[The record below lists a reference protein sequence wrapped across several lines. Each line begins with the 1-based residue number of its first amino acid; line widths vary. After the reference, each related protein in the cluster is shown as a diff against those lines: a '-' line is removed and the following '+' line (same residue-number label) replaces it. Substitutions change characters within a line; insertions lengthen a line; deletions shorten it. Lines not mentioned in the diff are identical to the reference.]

1 MVIVR
6 WADDFVVGFEH
17 RGDARQFLSD
27 LRERFA
33 KFALELHPDKTRLIQ
48 FGRYAAGNRKE
59 RGLGKPE
66 TFAFLGFTH
75 ICGKGRSGQ
84 FWLKRITIKKRMQA
98 KLVEVYDR
106 LKRGRHRP
114 IPEQGQWLASVL
126 R

>member
-1 MVIVR
+1 MKLR
-6 WADDFVVGFEH
+6 NPA
-17 RGDARQFLSD
+17 ALALLLLS
-27 LRERFA
+27 A
-33 KFALELHPDKTRLIQ
+33 ATPAAALELHPDKTRLIQ
-48 FGRYAAGNRKE
+48 FGRYAAGDRKE

-84 FWLKRITIKKRMQA
+84 FWLKRITIAKRMKA

-114 IPEQGQWLASVL
+114 IPEQ
-126 R
+126 